1 MLPSVPDPTDDMIF
15 DSLVTHARA
24 PGAPH
29 TQFRSLASAHQYR
42 HLYRM
47 SRRHLRPGAEV
58 LDWGTGNGHFAYF
71 LTRTGQRVTGYT
83 MEGASYAGWL
93 GDPYER
99 FVTAPDSEPV
109 RLPFPDASFDAVGS
123 VGVLE
128 HVREGGGNEASSL
141 AEIARVL
148 RPGGVF
154 LCYHLPCRA
163 SLIETVARLAGGRHQ
178 HVYRYTRGDVER
190 LMRGA
195 GLELVE
201 CATYGAVPRNVLGC
215 IPGPLARS
223 RAFAHAI
230 DVVDDA
236 LGLLLG
242 PACQN
247 RRVVAKKR
255 TNGTPRSSALLKN

>member
-1 MLPSVPDPTDDMIF
+1 MPDPSDDTVLAE
-15 DSLVTHARA
+15 LVTRARA

-47 SRRHLRPGAEV
+47 TRRHLRPGAEV

-71 LTRTGQRVTGYT
+71 LTRTGHRVTGYT

-93 GDPYER
+93 GDPYAR
-99 FVTAPDSEPV
+99 FVTAPGNEPV

-128 HVREGGGNEASSL
+128 HVREVGGDEAGSL
-141 AEIARVL
+141 AEITRVL
-148 RPGGVF
+148 RPGGVL

-163 SLIETVARLAGGRHQ
+163 SLIEAVARVAGGRHQ
-178 HVYRYTRGDVER
+178 HRYRYTRADVER
-190 LMRGA
+190 LTRGA

-201 CATYGAVPRNVLGC
+201 CATYGALPRNVLGGV
-215 IPGPLARS
+215 PAMLARS
-223 RAFAHAI
+223 RVFARAI
-230 DVVDDA
+230 DALDDG
-236 LGLLLG
+236 LGALLG
-242 PACQN
+242 PGCQN
-247 RRVVAKKR
+247 RRLVARK
-255 TNGTPRSSALLKN
+255 PAH

>member
-1 MLPSVPDPTDDMIF
+1 MLHAMIGTTDDAIF
-15 DSLVTHARA
+15 DELVTHARA

-42 HLYRM
+42 PLYAM
-47 SRRHLRPGAEV
+47 TRRHLKPGAEV

-71 LTRTGQRVTGYT
+71 LTRTGHHPTGYT

-99 FVTAPDSEPV
+99 FVTAPESEPV
-109 RLPFPDASFDAVGS
+109 RLPFPDSSFDAVGS

-128 HVREGGGNEASSL
+128 HVREGGGNEAGSL

-154 LCYHLPCRA
+154 VCCHLPGRA
-163 SLIETVARLAGGRHQ
+163 SLIEAVARTLGGRHQ
-178 HVYRYTRGDVER
+178 HLYRYTRADVER
-190 LMRGA
+190 LTRDA

-201 CATYGAVPRNVLGC
+201 CATYGAVPRNVLGGV
-215 IPGPLARS
+215 PAALAHS
-223 RAFAHAI
+223 RLFAGAI
-230 DVVDDA
+230 DALDDV
-236 LGLLLG
+236 LGALLG

-247 RRVVAKKR
+247 LRFVARKPAR
-255 TNGTPRSSALLKN
+255 

>member
-1 MLPSVPDPTDDMIF
+1 MTGAPRMLRGMPGANDDMIL
-15 DSLVTHARA
+15 DELVRHARA

-29 TQFRSLASAHQYR
+29 TQFRTLASARQYR

-47 SRRHLRPGAEV
+47 TRRHLRAGAQV
-58 LDWGTGNGHFAYF
+58 LDWGTGNGHFSYF
-71 LTRTGQRVTGYT
+71 LTRAGFRATGYT
-83 MEGASYAGWL
+83 LEGASYAGWL

-99 FVTAPDSEPV
+99 FVTAAPGEPV

-128 HVREGGGNEASSL
+128 HVREAGGDEASSL
-141 AEIARVL
+141 TEIARVL

-163 SLIETVARLAGGRHQ
+163 SLIEALARLLGGRHQ
-178 HVYRYTRGDVER
+178 HRYRYTRADTER

-201 CATYGAVPRNVLGC
+201 SATYGALPRNVLGRL
-215 IPGPLARS
+215 PAVLAGSRS
-223 RAFAHAI
+223 LAGLVDF
-230 DVVDDA
+230 VDDG
-236 LGLLLG
+236 LG
-242 PACQN
+242 A
-247 RRVVAKKR
+247 
-255 TNGTPRSSALLKN
+255 

>member
-1 MLPSVPDPTDDMIF
+1 MSDLSDDAVF
-15 DSLVTHARA
+15 DELVTRARA

-47 SRRHLRPGAEV
+47 TRRHLRPGSEV

-71 LTRTGQRVTGYT
+71 LTRAGHRPTGYT
-83 MEGASYAGWL
+83 MEGASFAGWL
-93 GDPYER
+93 GRPYER
-99 FVTAPDSEPV
+99 FVTAPGNEPV

-128 HVREGGGNEASSL
+128 HVREVGGDEAASL

-154 LCYHLPCRA
+154 LCCHLPCRA
-163 SLIETVARLAGGRHQ
+163 SLIEAVARLVGGRHQ
-178 HVYRYTRGDVER
+178 HRYRYTRADAER
-190 LMRGA
+190 LTGSA

-201 CATYGAVPRNVLGC
+201 CATYGAVPRNAFGGV
-215 IPGPLARS
+215 PEAMARS
-223 RAFAHAI
+223 RAFARAI
-230 DVVDDA
+230 DALDDA
-236 LGLLLG
+236 LGALLG

-247 RRVVAKKR
+247 RRLVARKPTR
-255 TNGTPRSSALLKN
+255 

>member
-1 MLPSVPDPTDDMIF
+1 MTDITDDAIF
-15 DSLVTHARA
+15 DELAGHARA

-47 SRRHLRPGAEV
+47 TRRHVAAGAQV
-58 LDWGTGNGHFAYF
+58 LDWGTGNGHYAYF
-71 LTRTGQRVTGYT
+71 LTRTGHRVTGYT
-83 MEGASYAGWL
+83 LEGASYAGWL

-99 FVTAPDSEPV
+99 FVTAPGDDPV

-128 HVREGGGNEASSL
+128 HVREGGGDEAGSL

-154 LCYHLPCRA
+154 LGYHLPCRA
-163 SLIETVARLAGGRHQ
+163 SLIEAVARMLGGRHQ
-178 HVYRYTRGDVER
+178 HLYRYTRADVER
-190 LMRGA
+190 LTRDA
-195 GLELVE
+195 GLELTE
-201 CATYGAVPRNVLGC
+201 CATYGALPRNVLGGV
-215 IPGPLARS
+215 PEPLARS
-223 RAFAHAI
+223 RVFAGTI
-230 DVVDDA
+230 DTLDDA

-247 RRVVAKKR
+247 LRFVARKPAR
-255 TNGTPRSSALLKN
+255 

>member
-1 MLPSVPDPTDDMIF
+1 MPDVADDVIF
-15 DSLVTHARA
+15 DELVTYARA

-47 SRRHLRPGAEV
+47 TRRHLRSGAQV

-71 LTRTGQRVTGYT
+71 LTRTGRHPTGYT
-83 MEGASYAGWL
+83 LEGASFAGWL
-93 GDPYER
+93 GNPYKR
-99 FVTAPDSEPV
+99 FVTAPANEAV
-109 RLPFPDASFDAVGS
+109 RLPFPDTSFDAVGS

-128 HVREGGGNEASSL
+128 HVREVGGDEAASL

-154 LCYHLPCRA
+154 LCYHLPCQA
-163 SLIETVARLAGGRHQ
+163 SLIETLARMLGGRHQ
-178 HVYRYTRGDVER
+178 HRFRYTRADVER

-195 GLELVE
+195 GLEILE
-201 CATYGAVPRNVLGC
+201 HATYGAVPRNVLGGL
-215 IPGPLARS
+215 PEVLARS
-223 RAFAHAI
+223 RGFTRGI
-230 DVVDDA
+230 DVLDDA
-236 LGLLLG
+236 LGALLG

-247 RRVVAKKR
+247 RRVVAHKPV
-255 TNGTPRSSALLKN
+255 G